1 MWITLH
7 HVQPVP
13 IILSLTQL
21 KEMDSKKGRH
31 RQSASAE
38 TQVLPGVISLSTSRQ
53 AIRAF
58 RLWKP
63 IADKIKHAPKVG
75 TIPISI
81 KIKQLLDRA
90 NKARRHW

>member
-1 MWITLH
+1 MWITLYR
-7 HVQPVP
+7 VQPVP

-31 RQSASAE
+31 RRSASAGK
-38 TQVLPGVISLSTSRQ
+38 QAFPGVINVSTSRR

-63 IADKIKHAPKVG
+63 IGDKIKHAPKVG
-75 TIPISI
+75 TILIFN
-81 KIKQLLDRA
+81 KMKQLLDRA